1 MVFFRSMHQYAFGFE
16 CFACVWL
23 GLLLLDFMFA
33 TYGPCTGHPT
43 SKATDVLGRMVVD
56 MIRDMMDVQF
66 YTGEYAS
73 KKFEVARDLLPELYQ
88 GLARL
93 KEQLDGKDA
102 GVAADDV
109 VDDSL
114 EAKSRRRLGEAQQ
127 RAHRVLTRLATSML
141 RCVTKANGEMAYQ
154 LLYQQEAY
162 LTYTGYQMFTR
173 FLNYAVDHCRD
184 AAVQRA
190 RLDFPEYQ
198 IVTVQVGEESG
209 TELVALDAVATIAA
223 TEPDPEEDEGEAAA
237 EQKED
242 KMFVSHNQKDDYTCT
257 VGHRLF
263 CVI

>member
-1 MVFFRSMHQYAFGFE
+1 M
-16 CFACVWL
+16 CVSFL
-23 GLLLLDFMFA
+23 LLLLDFMFA

-88 GLARL
+88 GVARL
-93 KEQLDGKDA
+93 KEQLGGKDL
-102 GVAADDV
+102 GGAADDA

-127 RAHRVLTRLATSML
+127 RAHRVLTRLATSIL

-184 AAVQRA
+184 AAVQKA

-198 IVTVQVGEESG
+198 VVTV
-209 TELVALDAVATIAA
+209 
-223 TEPDPEEDEGEAAA
+223 
-237 EQKED
+237 
-242 KMFVSHNQKDDYTCT
+242 
-257 VGHRLF
+257 
-263 CVI
+263 